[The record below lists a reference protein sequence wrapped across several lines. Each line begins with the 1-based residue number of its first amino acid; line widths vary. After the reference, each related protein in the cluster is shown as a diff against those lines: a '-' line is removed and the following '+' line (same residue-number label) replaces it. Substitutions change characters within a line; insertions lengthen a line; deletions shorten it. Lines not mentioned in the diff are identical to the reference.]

1 MASTNRTGRVSA
13 IDYEAGTY
21 EVTYFDR
28 GKSVTRQINAMSN
41 GEYKMPCVGQVVSV
55 AHNSN
60 GTAAGTTTGT
70 VWNKTNKPA
79 EGYKGLYR
87 KEYGTSRKGQAYSRY
102 DENTGVYT
110 QYVDKRTGRT
120 CNGEIFDEAKG
131 PVSVI
136 AGGQLQLK
144 SSGASASIQAKTG
157 MGIVAGTTVA
167 IEAGTFMSLE
177 ATGAMSISAGGDFK
191 FNIGG
196 DSEEKRKGTTKQEY
210 LDDVKQEVTGDVKQ
224 TLTGNLEQTVT
235 GDVLQTITGT
245 VTRNVTGDVTLS
257 INGASI
263 TIRRLMGTVGAVK
276 LQADAIY
283 PGTMLEEW
291 FEYGGQPGTF
301 RLYINVT
308 DTTEEHPAIIYSPAE
323 MERRLITAKRWSA
336 HLESLSYMVRHTL
349 ATGCRVDKWAYTVPE
364 CGTIYCGVWWMPAT
378 LGYTAH
384 HALLTGGQP
393 GAFAVSP
400 EFTGTL
406 PVPATVGYS
415 VCGALRS
422 GGVATGYTASPEFAG
437 TLPEEAQHGN

>member
-191 FNIGG
+191 FNISG

-210 LDDVKQEVTGDVKQ
+210 LDNVEQE
-224 TLTGNLEQTVT
+224 VT

-245 VTRNVTGDVTLS
+245 VTRNVTGDVTLN

-263 TIRRLMGTVGAVK
+263 MISAGGDISITSPTKVEVSAPILNAEGASGDVK
-276 LQADAIY
+276 VQSISLVQHKHTSAA
-283 PGTMLEEW
+283 PGSESS
-291 FEYGGQPGTF
+291 QP
-301 RLYINVT
+301 
-308 DTTEEHPAIIYSPAE
+308 
-323 MERRLITAKRWSA
+323 
-336 HLESLSYMVRHTL
+336 
-349 ATGCRVDKWAYTVPE
+349 
-364 CGTIYCGVWWMPAT
+364 
-378 LGYTAH
+378 
-384 HALLTGGQP
+384 
-393 GAFAVSP
+393 
-400 EFTGTL
+400 L
-406 PVPATVGYS
+406 P
-415 VCGALRS
+415 
-422 GGVATGYTASPEFAG
+422 
-437 TLPEEAQHGN
+437 

>member
-41 GEYKMPCVGQVVSV
+41 GEYKMPCVGQVVRV

-210 LDDVKQEVTGDVKQ
+210 LDNVEQEVTGNVKQ
-224 TLTGNLEQTVT
+224 TLTGNLEQEVT

-245 VTRNVTGDVTLS
+245 VTRNVTGDVTIN

-263 TIRRLMGTVGAVK
+263 TISAGGDISITSPTKVEVSAPILNAEGASGDVK
-276 LQADAIY
+276 VQSISLVQHKHTSAA
-283 PGTMLEEW
+283 PGSESS
-291 FEYGGQPGTF
+291 QP
-301 RLYINVT
+301 
-308 DTTEEHPAIIYSPAE
+308 
-323 MERRLITAKRWSA
+323 
-336 HLESLSYMVRHTL
+336 
-349 ATGCRVDKWAYTVPE
+349 
-364 CGTIYCGVWWMPAT
+364 
-378 LGYTAH
+378 
-384 HALLTGGQP
+384 
-393 GAFAVSP
+393 
-400 EFTGTL
+400 L
-406 PVPATVGYS
+406 P
-415 VCGALRS
+415 
-422 GGVATGYTASPEFAG
+422 
-437 TLPEEAQHGN
+437 